1 MKLSKIFISF
11 IFLLFTSLIAF
22 SQNAGSAANE
32 GSLNS
37 GNIESQ
43 FDYLYKKSFK
53 WTDPN
58 TGQRYKTVKVN
69 HLFKFKNNILDSLK
83 SGRKKL
89 LDIQKVV
96 AAQKS
101 EIEALKL
108 ELGTINKK
116 LGSVTEEKDSIR
128 FLGIPLSKASYNT
141 ILWTI
146 IAALTAGLILFI
158 TRFKRSNAIT
168 VQAKRDKADIEQEY
182 DEHRRRSLER
192 EQKLRRELQD
202 ELNKQKYAQT
212 TKKKK

>member
-141 ILWTI
+141 
-146 IAALTAGLILFI
+146 
-158 TRFKRSNAIT
+158 
-168 VQAKRDKADIEQEY
+168 
-182 DEHRRRSLER
+182 
-192 EQKLRRELQD
+192 
-202 ELNKQKYAQT
+202 
-212 TKKKK
+212 

>member
-11 IFLLFTSLIAF
+11 IFLLFISLTTY
-22 SQNAGSAANE
+22 SQNNSTENE

-37 GNIESQ
+37 GTIENQ

-69 HLFKFKNNILDSLK
+69 SLFKFKNNILDSLK

-89 LDIQKVV
+89 SDIQKVV
-96 AAQKS
+96 ATQKS
-101 EIEALKL
+101 EIDGLKS
-108 ELGTINKK
+108 ELGTINEN
-116 LGSVTEEKDSIR
+116 LTSVTEEKDNIN
-128 FLGIPLSKASYNT
+128 FLGIPLSKTSYNT

-146 IAALTAGLILFI
+146 IAALTAGLLFFI

-168 VQAKRDKADIEQEY
+168 VEARRDKADIEKEY
-182 DEHRRRSLER
+182 EEHRQRSLDR

-202 ELNKQKYAQT
+202 ELNKQKYASQT
-212 TKKKK
+212 LKKKK